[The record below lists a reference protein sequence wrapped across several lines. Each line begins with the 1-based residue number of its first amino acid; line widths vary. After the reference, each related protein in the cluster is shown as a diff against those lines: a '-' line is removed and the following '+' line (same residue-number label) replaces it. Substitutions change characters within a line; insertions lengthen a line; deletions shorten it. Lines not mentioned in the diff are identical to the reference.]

1 MSIAKSRS
9 SGAISSAKRFQDH
22 VSRSS
27 KFMTE
32 IYSTGNTMAPNA
44 PRPIKGLLETI
55 AITAICCMSA
65 SPGNAQI
72 VVRSEES
79 IIGLPQF
86 TRPSTQ
92 IVLELAPETMP
103 PTEVKTPEATP
114 EAAPELAP
122 EGPPGQNSYIG
133 LGGVIGLQ
141 GGTTSLSQ
149 GTFSIVSKQVL
160 TRNLAIHTADTIFGS
175 STASSSYA
183 LTYNHPIRDKNL
195 PIVYIPF
202 LGGGVMLH
210 DENGLKVSPLVT
222 AGIDIDTPTNVTGT
236 VRINSGFVS
245 GRKADVGVIFGVG
258 YNY

>member
-1 MSIAKSRS
+1 MTKTDSI
-9 SGAISSAKRFQDH
+9 
-22 VSRSS
+22 
-27 KFMTE
+27 
-32 IYSTGNTMAPNA
+32 GNTMTVNV
-44 PRPIKGLLETI
+44 PRSMKILLEAI
-55 AITAICCMSA
+55 AIAAICCMSA

-72 VVRSEES
+72 IVPSEES
-79 IIGLPQF
+79 IPGLPQF
-86 TRPSTQ
+86 TVPSFKTA
-92 IVLELAPETMP
+92 LELPQPATPS
-103 PTEVKTPEATP
+103 TEVKAPEATP
-114 EAAPELAP
+114 EDLP
-122 EGPPGQNSYIG
+122 EGPPGQRSYIG
-133 LGGVIGLQ
+133 FGGVIGLQ

-160 TRNLAIHTADTIFGS
+160 TRNLAIHMADTIFGS

-210 DENGLKVSPLVT
+210 DANGLKVSPLVT

>member
-1 MSIAKSRS
+1 
-9 SGAISSAKRFQDH
+9 
-22 VSRSS
+22 
-27 KFMTE
+27 MTE
-32 IYSTGNTMAPNA
+32 IYSMAPNA

-92 IVLELAPETMP
+92 IVLELP
-103 PTEVKTPEATP
+103 PQTEVKTPEIVPEVTP
-114 EAAPELAP
+114 EVVPEIAPEALP

>member
-1 MSIAKSRS
+1 
-9 SGAISSAKRFQDH
+9 
-22 VSRSS
+22 
-27 KFMTE
+27 MTE
-32 IYSTGNTMAPNA
+32 IHSIGNTMTPNA
-44 PRPIKGLLETI
+44 PRSMKVLLEAMVI
-55 AITAICCMSA
+55 VAICCMSA

-72 VVRSEES
+72 VVRSEET
-79 IIGLPQF
+79 IPGLPQF
-86 TRPSTQ
+86 TRPSNS
-92 IVLELAPETMP
+92 IALELP
-103 PTEVKTPEATP
+103 PTTTPLTEVKTPEA
-114 EAAPELAP
+114 AP

-133 LGGVIGLQ
+133 FGGVIGLQ

-245 GRKADVGVIFGVG
+245 GRKADVGIIFGVG

>member
-9 SGAISSAKRFQDH
+9 SGAISPEKR
-22 VSRSS
+22 RSP

-32 IYSTGNTMAPNA
+32 IHLTGNTMTLNA
-44 PRPIKGLLETI
+44 PRSMKILFEAI
-55 AITAICCMSA
+55 AIAAICCIFA
-65 SPGNAQI
+65 SPGQAQI
-72 VVRSEES
+72 VVRSEETIPGS
-79 IIGLPQF
+79 TQF
-86 TRPSTQ
+86 TLLPTKIVAESPQPTTPSSE
-92 IVLELAPETMP
+92 IVAPETMP
-103 PTEVKTPEATP
+103 
-114 EAAPELAP
+114 EAAL

-149 GTFSIVSKQVL
+149 GTFSVVTKQVL
-160 TRNLAIHTADTIFGS
+160 TRNLAIHTADTVFGS

-183 LTYNHPIRDKNL
+183 LTYNRPIRDQNL

-245 GRKADVGVIFGVG
+245 GRKADVGIIFGVG

>member
-1 MSIAKSRS
+1 
-9 SGAISSAKRFQDH
+9 
-22 VSRSS
+22 
-27 KFMTE
+27 MTE
-32 IYSTGNTMAPNA
+32 IHSIGNTMTPNA
-44 PRPIKGLLETI
+44 PRSIKTLLEAI
-55 AITAICCMSA
+55 AIAAICCLFT
-65 SPGNAQI
+65 SPGHAQI
-72 VVRSEES
+72 VVRSEET
-79 IIGLPQF
+79 IPGLPQF
-86 TRPSTQ
+86 TRPSAQ
-92 IVLELAPETMP
+92 ITLELP
-103 PTEVKTPEATP
+103 PTTTPLTEVKTPEVAP
-114 EAAPELAP
+114 EAAPEAVPEAAP

-133 LGGVIGLQ
+133 FGGVIGLQ

-245 GRKADVGVIFGVG
+245 GRKADVGIIFGVG

>member
-1 MSIAKSRS
+1 MSDITGSP
-9 SGAISSAKRFQDH
+9 
-22 VSRSS
+22 

-32 IYSTGNTMAPNA
+32 IHSIGNTMTPNA
-44 PRPIKGLLETI
+44 PRSMKVLLEAMVI
-55 AITAICCMSA
+55 VAICCMSA

-72 VVRSEES
+72 VVRSEET
-79 IIGLPQF
+79 IPGLPQF
-86 TRPSTQ
+86 TRPSAQ
-92 IVLELAPETMP
+92 ITLELP
-103 PTEVKTPEATP
+103 PTTTPLTEVKTSEVAP
-114 EAAPELAP
+114 EAAPEAVPEAAP

-133 LGGVIGLQ
+133 FGGVIGLQ

-245 GRKADVGVIFGVG
+245 GRKADVGIIFGVG